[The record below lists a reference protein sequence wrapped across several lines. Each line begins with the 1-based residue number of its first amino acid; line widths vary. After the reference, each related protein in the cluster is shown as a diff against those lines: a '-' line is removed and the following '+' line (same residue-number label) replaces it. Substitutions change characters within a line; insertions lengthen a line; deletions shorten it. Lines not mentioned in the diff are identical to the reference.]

1 MKPGIHPEYHEI
13 EVIMTDGSKFTTRS
27 TWGNKGDTIRLDID
41 PKSHPA
47 WTGSYREV
55 ISGGQAAKFSK
66 RFASFGSTVAG
77 KTKAASE
84 AEATKHPA
92 KKAEEAPKE
101 AKAEKAAAKKQK
113 AK

>member
-1 MKPGIHPEYHEI
+1 MKEGIHPEYHDI

-27 TWGNKGDTIRLDID
+27 TWGKKGDSMRLDID

-66 RFASFGSTVAG
+66 RFADFGGKVAV
-77 KTKAASE
+77 KTKE
-84 AEATKHPA
+84 D
-92 KKAEEAPKE
+92 
-101 AKAEKAAAKKQK
+101 AAAKKETDTEGKKKTK
-113 AK
+113 A